1 VYQLPQSVSPRLLNP
16 WQTET
21 PKMTNHT
28 PHVLVGTAAG
38 HSVRSVVAR
47 DEPERQRL
55 RAMADLK
62 SALPDVD
69 AFARRGASVR
79 AVATTPD
86 FHPGKPV
93 PVGVVVDVEGAVLP
107 HLVGNDIGCGMRMM
121 ILDGITPDDL
131 GDPSIE
137 RHLRHVFFQGGRDVA
152 LTGNDRRAI
161 LRDGMPGLIQSISGE
176 RRGLLAKLDMAAA
189 WSDLDR
195 MSDAGAFAT
204 TGVDPDFD
212 EYGAADSQFRHD
224 AILGTIGGGNHF
236 VELGVVEGV
245 VDGGVAGACGIRKG
259 AVVLVVHSGSLDFGQ
274 RIGSATREKLR
285 AARAAD
291 GEDRIVAIGDPLY
304 TRYVNGHANAANVA
318 FANRFLI
325 GLAAVEGI
333 GRALGRDV
341 GHSLVYDAP
350 HNTVWERDGVVRHR
364 KGACPAAGVGS
375 LPGSPYEWLGEPV
388 ILPGSMGDGTW
399 LLKGLGSVEGLSSS
413 AHGAGRRLSRQEA
426 RAVPRP
432 DAGLRVVG
440 PVDPNDPM
448 VRGRRDV
455 LAELEGRLREEAPAA
470 YRPIDQVVDPM
481 VEAGLV
487 AKVARIVPV
496 LTVKG

>member
-1 VYQLPQSVSPRLLNP
+1 MS
-16 WQTET
+16 
-21 PKMTNHT
+21 NHT
-28 PHVLVGTAAG
+28 PHVLAGSAAG

-55 RAMADLK
+55 RAMADLEA
-62 SALPDVD
+62 ALPDVD

-121 ILDGITPDDL
+121 VLDGIAPDDL
-131 GDPSIE
+131 AKPDIE
-137 RHLRHVFFQGGRDVA
+137 KHLRHVFFRGGRDVA
-152 LTGNDRRAI
+152 LTGDDRRAI
-161 LRDGMPGLIQSISGE
+161 LREGLPGLIQSISGE
-176 RRGLLAKLDMAAA
+176 RRGLLAKVDMAAS
-189 WSDLDR
+189 WRDLDR

-204 TGVDPDFD
+204 SCVDPDFE
-212 EYGAADSQFRHD
+212 EYGSADGLFRHD

-236 VELGVVEGV
+236 VELGVVDGI
-245 VDGGVAGACGIRKG
+245 VDGAFAGACGVRNG
-259 AVVLVVHSGSLDFGQ
+259 CVVLVVHSGSLDFGQ
-274 RIGSATREKLR
+274 RVGSAAREKLR
-285 AARAAD
+285 AARSAD
-291 GEDRIVAIGDPLY
+291 GEDRIVALGDPLY
-304 TRYVNGHANAANVA
+304 ARYVNGHANAANIA

-333 GRALGRDV
+333 GRALGREV

-364 KGACPAAGVGS
+364 KGACPAGGVGV
-375 LPGSPYEWLGEPV
+375 LAGSPFEWLGEPV

-399 LLKGLGSVEGLSSS
+399 LLKGLGSLEGLSSS

-426 RAVPRP
+426 RAAPRQA
-432 DAGLRVVG
+432 AGLRVVG
-440 PVDPNDPM
+440 PVDPADPM

-455 LAELEGRLREEAPAA
+455 LAEIDGRLREEAPAA
-470 YRPIDQVVDPM
+470 YRPIDQVVGPM

-487 AKVARIVPV
+487 GKVARIVPV